1 MDEEDEVEED
11 EEMGSESISLTG
23 CDSQC
28 CCEATTADYP
38 DTGRLSPVQ
47 LLLTT
52 LY

>member
-1 MDEEDEVEED
+1 MEED
-11 EEMGSESISLTG
+11 EEVEEVGSESISLTG

-38 DTGRLSPVQ
+38 DTGLLSPVQ